1 MIKVNILYP
10 NKAGGRFD
18 HNYYIHTHMPTAI
31 KKLGPALK
39 GVSVERGI
47 SGVTPGS
54 EPTYIAGC
62 HYTFDTIEAFLEAFM
77 PHATELQGDIANYT
91 NIDPIIQ
98 FSEIGI
104 SQQSSETA
112 SMHELRNQRT

>member
-18 HNYYIHTHMPTAI
+18 HNYYIHTHMPAAI
-31 KKLGPALK
+31 KKLGPALR

-47 SGVTPGS
+47 SGVTEGS
-54 EPTYIAGC
+54 EPAYIAGC

-77 PHATELQGDIANYT
+77 PHAAELQGDIENYT
-91 NIDPIIQ
+91 DIAPVIQ
-98 FSEIGI
+98 YSELEI
-104 SQQSSETA
+104 SQ
-112 SMHELRNQRT
+112 